1 MVDAR
6 KQTETQ
12 TTTVGETK
20 IPKRKKK
27 SYFFPCC
34 ILSHSKTST
43 TYSKLL
49 HKNIRKIKKMLLKK
63 KILRLVFLIS
73 GFFFFFFF
81 FFPSPPSFISML
93 KTHFTCTD
101 YDKIFLFFH
110 TRDTCDGT
118 SAIAFGESMEPTI
131 LLPITNR

>member
-1 MVDAR
+1 MLKTKKKCHCLSSKSLYRKNKQTLVIGCFFLKKNIVSEIVTCEMVDAR

-73 GFFFFFFF
+73 GFFFFFSSS
-81 FFPSPPSFISML
+81 FPL
-93 KTHFTCTD
+93 LQV
-101 YDKIFLFFH
+101 LFQ
-110 TRDTCDGT
+110 C
-118 SAIAFGESMEPTI
+118 
-131 LLPITNR
+131 